1 MKIENATAEVEVKKI
16 EKVDVVNLQMTR
28 AEFAFIQD
36 VLFCAKLAS
45 APGGAER
52 MAAAGRAYGLFAN
65 HQSVDAESS
74 PWWYKYKT
82 AEFNKLFV

>member
-36 VLFCAKLAS
+36 VLFCARPQL
-45 APGGAER
+45 PGGAER

-65 HQSVDAESS
+65 HQRTDVESN

-82 AEFNKLFV
+82 AEFDKLFV